1 MADVNIYGISVSTTG
16 QEIPL
21 GPVDIITNGATG
33 SNLILSNTGLGGFTG
48 LRGHTGLQ
56 SASQGATGV
65 SPQGVTGLR
74 GITGF
79 SPFGETGLQGA
90 TGFIGQTG
98 IAKQGETGIFG
109 HFGVTGVSIVGDTG
123 IQGFTGVVG
132 TTGLTGTGGGT
143 GLQGETGIQGVTG
156 AGLQGATGFRGATG
170 ILGATGF
177 IGVTGVAGQGAT
189 GFQGV
194 TGTLGVTGLFT
205 YQNLDTVQQTVG
217 VTGLYT
223 IQANTLSADEQQIEF
238 WAWGITANA
247 SDTIVSVFFGPYSIL
262 ERTINVS
269 GGATFMIK
277 GYIIRVSSTVQEATL
292 ESIFN
297 NSVSCSV
304 QRFPTTL
311 DLTDP
316 QNLIVSLSSAGAG
329 HVLNGFITNRA
340 T

>member
-1 MADVNIYGISVSTTG
+1 MADINITGINVSATG
-16 QEIPL
+16 QEIVL

-48 LRGHTGLQ
+48 LRGQTGLQ
-56 SASQGATGV
+56 SVSQGATGV

-90 TGFIGQTG
+90 TGFLGQTG
-98 IAKQGETGIFG
+98 VAKQGETGIFG
-109 HFGVTGVSIVGDTG
+109 DFGVTGVSIVGDTG

-143 GLQGETGIQGVTG
+143 GLMGATGIQGVTG
-156 AGLQGATGFRGATG
+156 VGLQGVTGLRGDTG

-177 IGVTGVAGQGAT
+177 IGVTGVAAQGAT
-189 GFQGV
+189 GIQGV
-194 TGTLGVTGLFT
+194 TGSLGVTGLFT
-205 YQNLDTVQQTVG
+205 YQNLNTVQQTVG

-223 IQANTLSADEQQIEF
+223 IQANTLNTNEQQIEF
-238 WAWGITANA
+238 WAWGLTASGSNT
-247 SDTIVSVFFGPYSIL
+247 TIDVLFGPYTVL
-262 ERTINVS
+262 TRTINVT

-277 GYIIRVSSTVQEATL
+277 GYIIRVSATVQEATV

-311 DLTDP
+311 DLADN
-316 QNLIVSLSSAGAG
+316 QDLIVSLSSAGSG